1 MRTEVEDNWF
11 AVVDGFAASSLRML
25 FVGQTG
31 LWMHFAVFGERL
43 CDIMKKCKHPCLI
56 RHWSMF
62 SSHTAHNFVALY
74 VFPGLHFIAACN
86 YFIFY
91 ATKRFLSAVD

>member
-31 LWMHFAVFGERL
+31 LWMHFADFGERL

-74 VFPGLHFIAACN
+74 VFPGLHFIAAYN